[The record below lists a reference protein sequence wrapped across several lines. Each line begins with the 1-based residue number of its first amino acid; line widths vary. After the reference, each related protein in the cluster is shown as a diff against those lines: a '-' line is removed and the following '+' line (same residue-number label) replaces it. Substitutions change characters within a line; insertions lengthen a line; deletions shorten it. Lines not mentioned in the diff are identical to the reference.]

1 MQSQEVESDNREYL
15 PITKAEQKKLGRFIP
30 KDYSVHVKNEQRS
43 VAKKILK
50 RRLHN
55 KRSAQARM
63 QRKKK

>member
-1 MQSQEVESDNREYL
+1 MQSKEAETDNREYL

-30 KDYSVHVKNEQRS
+30 KDYTIHVENEQRAKS
-43 VAKKILK
+43 KKILK